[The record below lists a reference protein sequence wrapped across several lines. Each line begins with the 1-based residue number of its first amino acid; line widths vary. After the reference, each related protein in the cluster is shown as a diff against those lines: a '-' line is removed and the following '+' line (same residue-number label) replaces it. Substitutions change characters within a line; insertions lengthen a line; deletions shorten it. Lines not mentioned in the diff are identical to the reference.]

1 MLPGDE
7 AGRRKFLVD
16 CDFIGLS
23 LAHIDF
29 LRSNLEPILLN
40 LTNRDPSLESAKFER
55 VKFGATFYVKKE
67 GI

>member
-1 MLPGDE
+1 MRHGDE

-16 CDFIGLS
+16 CDFIGLF

-40 LTNRDPSLESAKFER
+40 LTNLDPSLKSAKFE
-55 VKFGATFYVKKE
+55 
-67 GI
+67 

>member
-1 MLPGDE
+1 MPPGGW

-16 CDFIGLS
+16 YDFIGLF

-40 LTNRDPSLESAKFER
+40 LTNRDPSLESAKFE
-55 VKFGATFYVKKE
+55 
-67 GI
+67 